1 CSRASAVQSW
11 KLVRPR
17 FSPFDRA
24 AARSWPARQEG
35 RKGSAGSAGGGAG
48 RPFSAAPLPPVTA
61 RPLPRPADTADAF
74 LTSWR
79 AGQLRAAALSN
90 GLKRGRTSFH
100 DCTALALEHAA
111 GEHGVTVPAGRRDEL
126 LAAWYPLRP
135 WPETA
140 EVLCELEARGCR
152 LGILSNGDRAML
164 EGIAGQLS
172 VRLDHIF
179 STEESGV
186 YKPAPE
192 VYDLPARALG
202 IAREDYLH
210 VAGSANDV
218 IGAKSA
224 GVPCYWNNRT
234 GDRVLLPEFA
244 ADAEGPDLRGVLD
257 LV

>member
-1 CSRASAVQSW
+1 MANYRLVTFDAYTGLADFRATLTPVI
-11 KLVRPR
+11 
-17 FSPFDRA
+17 
-24 AARSWPARQEG
+24 AR
-35 RKGSAGSAGGGAG
+35 
-48 RPFSAAPLPPVTA
+48 LLT
-61 RPLPRPADTADAF
+61 LPADTADAF

-90 GLKRGRTSFH
+90 ALKRGRTSFH

-111 GEHGVTVPAGRRDEL
+111 GEHCVTVPAGRRDEL

-135 WPETA
+135 WPEA
-140 EVLCELEARGCR
+140 VEVLCELEARGCR
-152 LGILSNGDRAML
+152 LAILSNGDRAML
-164 EGIAGQLS
+164 EGIAGQLP

-202 IAREDYLH
+202 IARESYLH